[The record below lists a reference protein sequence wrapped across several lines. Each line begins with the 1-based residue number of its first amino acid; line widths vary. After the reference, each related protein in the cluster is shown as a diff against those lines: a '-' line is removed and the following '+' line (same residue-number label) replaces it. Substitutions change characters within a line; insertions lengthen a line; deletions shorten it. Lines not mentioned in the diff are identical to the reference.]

1 MHKWIC
7 FDAYWVLFV
16 SFYFCCHC
24 RCYCFCCWG
33 LFGPQQ
39 KNEPHISIST
49 CDIKTTFAI
58 KATLKKRQIHEMWKK
73 LSRHTSFGECLLSLG
88 VELDPTW

>member
-1 MHKWIC
+1 MRAVVAII
-7 FDAYWVLFV
+7 FV
-16 SFYFCCHC
+16 AGVDLDPN
-24 RCYCFCCWG
+24 R
-33 LFGPQQ
+33 
-39 KNEPHISIST
+39 KNEPHVSIST

-58 KATLKKRQIHEMWKK
+58 KATDKKRQIHEIWKK